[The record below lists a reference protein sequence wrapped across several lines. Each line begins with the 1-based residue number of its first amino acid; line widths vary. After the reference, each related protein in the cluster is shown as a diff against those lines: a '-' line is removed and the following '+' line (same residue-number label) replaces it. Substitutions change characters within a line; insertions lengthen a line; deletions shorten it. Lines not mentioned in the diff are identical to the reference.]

1 MNQMPLKNLLKLQ
14 NLFNLLIILL
24 FLTGCVDQNRKVK
37 TFNPLPMTPGQF
49 VEYTKDSI
57 PYDSLHI
64 RFLILD
70 LNPKGFLLETDY
82 VTQKETLKIKTF
94 HNIDD
99 NYLIDTFTVQY
110 NNETPLKFI
119 NPGGNFIFDSP
130 VSNIMLW
137 KNYVDST
144 NWRSLN
150 IKNRSY
156 IIFPVKV
163 NTDSVYYC
171 ADIPVFNSLRMRI
184 KNDVLVVER
193 FGNKGEVSFFKNSK
207 EKFFSGGD
215 GQLPENLKKG
225 FTP

>member
-1 MNQMPLKNLLKLQ
+1 MSLKNWLKSQ
-14 NLFNLLIILL
+14 NLFNLLIIII
-24 FLTGCVDQNRKVK
+24 FLTGCVDQNKKVR
-37 TFNPLPMTPGQF
+37 TFNPLPLTSGQF
-49 VEYTKDSI
+49 VEYVKDTI

-70 LNPKGFLLETDY
+70 LNSKGFLLETDY
-82 VTQKETLKIKTF
+82 VTPKETLKIKTF

-144 NWRSLN
+144 NWRSFT

-163 NTDSVYYC
+163 NSDSVYYC
-171 ADIPVFNSLRMRI
+171 ADIPVFNSLRMII
-184 KNDVLVVER
+184 KNEVLTAER
-193 FGNKGEVSFFKNSK
+193 YGNKGEVTFFNNQK
-207 EKFFSGGD
+207 EKVFSGGD
-215 GQLPENLKKG
+215 VQLPENLKKEII
-225 FTP
+225 P